1 MRKSILGLALAA
13 TVATASPAVAAD
25 TITYNSNPSVTY
37 NYGAGNDYIPANSA
51 VLTTT
56 DPTSQLAGR
65 AHIYQQVASP
75 SDANGIYSFALGSN
89 VSIDYSFVNM
99 QTGMVQLINLLTGQ
113 TAQFNV
119 PFIGDLNNSLF
130 QDSQRLNFGFLNG
143 STPANEALFG
153 NLGFNANVD
162 DTYQVNLIG
171 TNAGGTH
178 TLTYFVQLGAGAGS
192 VPEPATWAM
201 MLLGFGG
208 IGASMRRQR
217 RSVKLAQLA

>member
-1 MRKSILGLALAA
+1 MRNSILGLALAA
-13 TVATASPAVAAD
+13 AVAISSPAFAAD
-25 TITYNSNPSVTY
+25 TITYNSNPSVAF
-37 NYGAGNDYIPANSA
+37 NYGSGNDYIPANSA
-51 VLTTT
+51 VLTT
-56 DPTSQLAGR
+56 PTSQLAGR
-65 AHIYQQVASP
+65 AHIYQQAASP

-113 TAQFNV
+113 TASFNV
-119 PFIGDLNNSLF
+119 PFVGDLNNSLF

-162 DTYQVNLIG
+162 DTYQVNLVG
-171 TNAGGTH
+171 TNANGTH
-178 TLTYFVQLGAGAGS
+178 TLTYFVKLGAGGGS

>member
-1 MRKSILGLALAA
+1 MRKSIFGLALAA
-13 TVATASPAVAAD
+13 TVAIASPAFAAD

-37 NYGAGNDYIPANSA
+37 NYGSGNDYIPANSA

-113 TAQFNV
+113 TASFNV
-119 PFIGDLNNSLF
+119 PFVGDLNNSLF
-130 QDSQRLNFGFLNG
+130 QDSQRLSFAFIAG
-143 STPANEALFG
+143 P
-153 NLGFNANVD
+153 LGYNNTVN

-217 RSVKLAQLA
+217 RLVKLAQLA